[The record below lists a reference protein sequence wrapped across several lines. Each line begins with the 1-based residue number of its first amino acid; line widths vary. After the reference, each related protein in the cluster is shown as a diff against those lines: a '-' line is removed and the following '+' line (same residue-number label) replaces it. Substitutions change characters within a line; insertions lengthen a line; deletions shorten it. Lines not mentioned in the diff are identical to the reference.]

1 MSEDLVEI
9 QVDGQAIK
17 APRGALLI
25 DVTDSNGIDI
35 PRFCYHKKLSVAAN
49 CRMCLV
55 EVEKAPKPLPACA
68 TQVMDGM
75 VVHTRSA
82 KAIAAQKGT
91 MEFLLIN
98 HPLDCPICDQGGECE
113 LQDVA
118 IGYGSDVSRY
128 SEEKRVVV
136 DEDIGSLIA
145 TEMTRCIHCTRCV
158 RFGEEIAGMREMGA
172 TGRSEH
178 VRIGTFIEK
187 SITSEMSGNIIDL
200 CPVGALTAK
209 PSRYSARAWELMQQ
223 ASVAPH
229 DSVGS
234 NIFIHTW
241 HNKVTRVVPRD
252 NESIN
257 EVWISDRDR
266 FSYQAL
272 QADDRLTTPM
282 IKQNGQWQ
290 EASWEAALAVASDL
304 LKTPSADQVGALLS
318 PNASLEELYLGQKLM
333 RGLGSNH
340 IDHRLRQLDFSD
352 QAQAPI
358 MPWLGQS
365 IEALESL
372 DAALLIGSNVRKEQ
386 PLIAHRLRKA
396 SLKGAQI
403 SFVNPKRYDFHFN
416 VTENIAVDPFEMVA
430 ELAAIAAALG
440 AQSGASDLGEWIAAA
455 KPNDAH
461 EAIATSLKG
470 GSSSVMLGNLAVLNP
485 HYAALRALAS
495 LIASSSDSTFAYLPE
510 AANSAA
516 AWLAGAVPHR
526 LAGGESLKERGLNAQ
541 QMLSDARQAYLLLGV
556 EAERDCADP
565 ALASAALQGAK
576 VVAVTAFANESMKAN
591 ADVLLP
597 VATFAENSGSYV
609 NATGLWQSCKGAA
622 TAPGDAR
629 PAWKVLRVLANL
641 LDLDGFEF
649 LSSEEV
655 RDELK
660 LACRDLNL
668 NNELQANGNV
678 ALAERPAGLLRSG
691 DVPIYSGDTL
701 VRRATALQAT
711 LDADVEALLI
721 SASEAERLGVAG
733 AERVK
738 VTQAAASSELPLRLD
753 ESIPAGTVW
762 LPAGIAA
769 AEKLG
774 SLYATIE
781 LEKV

>member
-9 QVDGQAIK
+9 QVDGQALK

-25 DVTDSNGIDI
+25 DITDANGIDI

-68 TQVMDGM
+68 TQVMEGM

-118 IGYGSDVSRY
+118 IGYGSDVSQF

-187 SITSEMSGNIIDL
+187 SISSEMSGNIIDL

-209 PSRYSARAWELMQQ
+209 PSRYSARAWELMQH

-234 NIFIHTW
+234 NLFLHTW
-241 HNKVTRVVPRD
+241 QGGVTRVVPRD

-272 QADDRLTTPM
+272 QADDRLSTPM

-304 LKTPSADQVGALLS
+304 LKTPSADQIGALLS

-352 QAQAPI
+352 QEQAPV

-372 DAALLIGSNVRKEQ
+372 QAALLIGSNVRKEQ

-396 SLKGAQI
+396 SLNGAQI
-403 SFVNPKRYDFHFN
+403 SFVNPKVYEFHFELA
-416 VTENIAVDPFEMVA
+416 ENIGVDPFEMVS
-430 ELAAIAAALG
+430 ELAAIAAAAG
-440 AQSGASDLGEWIAAA
+440 VQSGASDLGGWIAAA
-455 KPNDAH
+455 KPTDAH
-461 EAIATSLKG
+461 QAIANSLKADN
-470 GSSSVMLGNLAVLNP
+470 SCVMLGNLAVLNP
-485 HYAALRALAS
+485 HYAALRALSSAIAVATDS
-495 LIASSSDSTFAYLPE
+495 LFSYLPE
-510 AANSAA
+510 AANSAG
-516 AWLAGAVPHR
+516 AWLAGVLPHR
-526 LAGGESLKERGLNAQ
+526 GPAGMSKEHGLNAQ
-541 QMLSDARQAYLLLGV
+541 QMLQEPRQAYLLLGV

-565 ALASAALQGAK
+565 ALATAALQNAK
-576 VVAVTAFANESMKAN
+576 VVAMTSFASESMKAL

-597 VATFAENSGSYV
+597 AATFAETSGTYV
-609 NATGLWQSCKGAA
+609 NATGLWQSCKGASKA
-622 TAPGDAR
+622 VGEAR
-629 PAWKVLRVLANL
+629 PAWKVLRVLGNL

-649 LSSEEV
+649 ISSEEV

-660 LACRDLNL
+660 VACRDLNL
-668 NNELQANGNV
+668 DNALSVSACLN
-678 ALAERPAGLLRSG
+678 LAERPAGLLRSG
-691 DVPIYSGDTL
+691 DVPIYHGDAL

-711 LDADVEALLI
+711 VDADVEAVVINTAEAKRLALD
-721 SASEAERLGVAG
+721 SAET
-733 AERVK
+733 VK
-738 VTQAAASSELPLRLD
+738 VTQVTGSVELPLRLD
-753 ESIPAGTVW
+753 DSIPIGSAW
-762 LPAGIAA
+762 LPTGIVA
-769 AEKLG
+769 AESLG
-774 SLYATIE
+774 SLYATVE